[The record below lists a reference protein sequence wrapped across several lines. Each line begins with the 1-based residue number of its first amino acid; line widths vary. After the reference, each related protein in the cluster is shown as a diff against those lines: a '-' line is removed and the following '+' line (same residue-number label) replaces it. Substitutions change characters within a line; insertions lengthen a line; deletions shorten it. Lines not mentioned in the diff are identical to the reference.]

1 MGLTGSSMGSG
12 ILRSR
17 LKHRSDN
24 MPTIA
29 LIGNPNV
36 GKSTLFNALT
46 GLKQHT
52 GNWTGKT
59 VENAEGFC
67 VFHGKQYRI
76 VDLPGTYSLSAHSI
90 EEQIACDYIRSN
102 QANIVVV
109 LCDANALE
117 RTLLLALQ
125 VLRLTRR
132 VAVGV
137 NLIDE
142 AEKSGIRI
150 RTETIEQELGIPVV
164 ALCARSKKGLEQLF
178 SAIERIQTKEPKFP
192 AAAVSADSDPKADF
206 ERLEHLCSRCI
217 SMDPNRRMLDR
228 EASDRLLM
236 KRWVSLPVMA
246 LFLIL
251 IFWITLVG
259 ANYPSQWLS
268 NGLFALG
275 KQLDRWF
282 ALWNAPDWLRG
293 ALLDGVYRTLAWVVS
308 VMLPP
313 MAIFFPL
320 FTLLEDAGF
329 LPRIAFAL
337 DHRFSCC
344 QACGK
349 QALTT
354 CMGFGCNAAG
364 VVGCRIIESKRERM
378 IAILTNAMIPCNGR
392 FPALISILS
401 ILMLMIGIK
410 QVNGLIT
417 ALLLSVVIVFAI
429 SVMFAASWLLGHTL
443 LDGVSSSYVLEIPPY
458 RRPQIGK
465 VLVRSLLDRTFS
477 ILGRAAAIAAPCGL
491 LLWLLANIRI
501 GSESMLHVATAGL
514 DPVARIFGLDGTILL
529 SFLLGSPANEIV
541 LPISYMIYQGNSV
554 LLEPTGTEAL
564 FSLFLSH
571 GWTLNTAVCFIVFT
585 VLHWPCA
592 TTVWTIRK
600 ETKSAFYTIL
610 AIVLPTF
617 FGLSICSLL
626 TLVGRII
633 GLS

>member
-1 MGLTGSSMGSG
+1 
-12 ILRSR
+12 
-17 LKHRSDN
+17 
-24 MPTIA
+24 
-29 LIGNPNV
+29 
-36 GKSTLFNALT
+36 
-46 GLKQHT
+46 
-52 GNWTGKT
+52 
-59 VENAEGFC
+59 AE
-67 VFHGKQYRI
+67 
-76 VDLPGTYSLSAHSI
+76 
-90 EEQIACDYIRSN
+90 
-102 QANIVVV
+102 
-109 LCDANALE
+109 
-117 RTLLLALQ
+117 
-125 VLRLTRR
+125 
-132 VAVGV
+132 
-137 NLIDE
+137 
-142 AEKSGIRI
+142 
-150 RTETIEQELGIPVV
+150 
-164 ALCARSKKGLEQLF
+164 
-178 SAIERIQTKEPKFP
+178 
-192 AAAVSADSDPKADF
+192 AVSSDSDPRADF
-206 ERLEHLCSRCI
+206 ERLERLCSRCI

-401 ILMLMIGIK
+401 VLMLMIGIK

-465 VLVRSLLDRTFS
+465 VLVRSLLDRTLS

-491 LLWLLANIRI
+491 LLWLFANIRI
-501 GSESMLHVATAGL
+501 GSESMLHIATAGL

-617 FGLSICSLL
+617 FGLSICGLL

>member
-17 LKHRSDN
+17 LKHRSN
-24 MPTIA
+24 SMPTIA

-178 SAIERIQTKEPKFP
+178 SAIERIQTKEPKCP
-192 AAAVSADSDPKADF
+192 ATAVSSDSDPKADF
-206 ERLEHLCSRCI
+206 ERLERLCSRCI

-401 ILMLMIGIK
+401 VLMLMIGIK

-458 RRPQIGK
+458 RRPQIGR
-465 VLVRSLLDRTFS
+465 VLVRSLLDRTLS

-617 FGLSICSLL
+617 FGLSICGLL
-626 TLVGRII
+626 TLVSRII